1 MAESSKVMSELMD
14 VCVEMNSRRS
24 KGNCD
29 WDKMKE
35 LKKEE
40 KEELVE
46 RLSALSAS
54 ISTSMRSI
62 AESNLIKDGEEEEKD
77 DVRIVNGS
85 IIDVSVQETS
95 RRFERIGQRSA
106 KRFKEENDSKRK
118 KSNGDARQD
127 KAFTERMASVFNED
141 LTELS
146 ESNSFTDMDASIL
159 TDLLACGAVTFR
171 DLESSPVP
179 NSF

>member
-1 MAESSKVMSELMD
+1 MAESKVVMSELMD

-24 KGNCD
+24 KANCD

-62 AESNLIKDGEEEEKD
+62 AESNLIKQEEEEEKD

-95 RRFERIGQRSA
+95 RRFETIGQRSA
-106 KRFKEENDSKRK
+106 KRFREENEKNRK

-127 KAFTERMASVFNED
+127 KAFTERMASVFNKD

>member
-1 MAESSKVMSELMD
+1 MAESSKVVVMSELMD

-95 RRFERIGQRSA
+95 RQFETIGQRSA
-106 KRFKEENDSKRK
+106 KRFKEENDSLKTK
-118 KSNGDARQD
+118 LNDLNQQISNFKNIISNQKD
-127 KAFTERMASVFNED
+127 KISKDFMIIS
-141 LTELS
+141 
-146 ESNSFTDMDASIL
+146 SFSA
-159 TDLLACGAVTFR
+159 
-171 DLESSPVP
+171 
-179 NSF
+179 

>member
-14 VCVEMNSRRS
+14 VCMEMNRRRS

-46 RLSALSAS
+46 RLSTLSAS

-62 AESNLIKDGEEEEKD
+62 ADSNLIKTSEDDEEKD

-95 RRFERIGQRSA
+95 RRFERIGQRST
-106 KRFKEENDSKRK
+106 KRFGEENEKNRK
-118 KSNGDARQD
+118 KSDARQD
-127 KAFTERMASVFNED
+127 KAFTERMASVFNKD